1 MGVTHGTP
9 LWHIGDSTEQ
19 NGTYKIYLVKA
30 KNEIL
35 TDWIEHVIG
44 EMELLTIDIIPLI
57 NNDWV
62 N

>member
-1 MGVTHGTP
+1 M
-9 LWHIGDSTEQ
+9 WHIGDSTEQ

-44 EMELLTIDIIPLI
+44 EMELLTTDIIPLI
-57 NNDWV
+57 NNAWV